1 MLKTTDI
8 REWIVFLGIAEDEHV
23 YMGKLDNKQQ
33 KSIGVYSRS
42 SSGPPNIALGGLD
55 YTSYDV
61 RPISLLVHWN
71 RSKPESEE
79 AAYTLFETMPIF
91 VYELFETIRNVSSLD
106 IGDTHINYIR
116 LMVPEPQDVGTDDNG
131 VYEYVIWLD
140 FIYQRK

>member
-8 REWIVFLGIAEDEHV
+8 REWIASLGIAEDEHV

-42 SSGPPNIALGGLD
+42 SSGPPNNALGGLD

-71 RSKPESEE
+71 RSKPESE
-79 AAYTLFETMPIF
+79 AAA
-91 VYELFETIRNVSSLD
+91 YELFETIRNVSSLD

>member
-1 MLKTTDI
+1 MLKTADI
-8 REWIVFLGIAEDEHV
+8 REWIASLGIAEDEHV

-61 RPISLLVHWN
+61 RLISLLVHWN
-71 RSKPESEE
+71 RSKPESE
-79 AAYTLFETMPIF
+79 AAA
-91 VYELFETIRNVSSLD
+91 YELFETIRNVSSLD

>member
-8 REWIVFLGIAEDEHV
+8 REWIASLGIVEDDNV

-33 KSIGVYSRS
+33 QSIGVYGRS
-42 SSGPPNIALGGLD
+42 SSGSPNIALGGLD
-55 YTSYDV
+55 YTSYEV

-79 AAYTLFETMPIF
+79 AAY
-91 VYELFETIRNVSSLD
+91 ELFETIRNVSSLD
-106 IGDTHINYIR
+106 IGDIHINYIR

-140 FIYQRK
+140 LIYQRK